1 MSENENTTPVRN
13 WNVPN
18 QLTAM
23 RLLLSIAVFVLI
35 PLERYTAATT
45 LFILAAA
52 TDWIDGYWARRYNQ
66 VTQLGRIF
74 DPFVDKVL
82 SLDEGVHLMTQT
94 TLSAADHPFL
104 LDHAIEGVPYHP
116 GVMALEMFAQSSLL
130 LQPTTCLAGFEEVS
144 FGLPV
149 KLLKG
154 PMTVRVDA
162 VVERTEDDM
171 TWVRCRLISD
181 LANSKGEVFGER
193 EHHEAL
199 VRLVEKREDLRPFL
213 HREVNSLLVLLR
225 P

>member
-35 PLERYTAATT
+35 PLERYSAATT

-82 SLDEGVHLMTQT
+82 ICGTYIMLAEAMVNYPIRIAGWLAVLVTAREMLVTVLRSYIEQQGIDFSAKMPGKLKMVFQCVAAVAAMIALTNEPKSVPAWVNN
-94 TLSAADHPFL
+94 TLIAFIVLTVAFTVYSGAGYVRSAARIL
-104 LDHAIEGVPYHP
+104 GSGV
-116 GVMALEMFAQSSLL
+116 
-130 LQPTTCLAGFEEVS
+130 
-144 FGLPV
+144 
-149 KLLKG
+149 
-154 PMTVRVDA
+154 
-162 VVERTEDDM
+162 RTDNQQK
-171 TWVRCRLISD
+171 S
-181 LANSKGEVFGER
+181 
-193 EHHEAL
+193 
-199 VRLVEKREDLRPFL
+199 
-213 HREVNSLLVLLR
+213 
-225 P
+225 